1 MSKDNFQSLDALTDD
16 ALLILFSNGSQ
27 SAAQELTRRLMPR
40 VFAQAYHKLRNRS
53 DAEDVTQEAFMKLW
67 RIAKEWKQ
75 DQAKVST
82 WLYRVVE
89 NACIDRMHRN
99 RSSSAIEDTVIEPA
113 DPRPSAGQ
121 ALQNQSRVNALY
133 DAIDALPD
141 RQATA
146 LRMRHLEEK
155 SNIEIA
161 QIMDL
166 SVDAV
171 ESLVSRAK
179 RTLTAQLQG
188 QKTALGYQDDSVQ

>member
-1 MSKDNFQSLDALTDD
+1 
-16 ALLILFSNGSQ
+16 
-27 SAAQELTRRLMPR
+27 
-40 VFAQAYHKLRNRS
+40 
-53 DAEDVTQEAFMKLW
+53 
-67 RIAKEWKQ
+67 
-75 DQAKVST
+75 
-82 WLYRVVE
+82 
-89 NACIDRMHRN
+89 
-99 RSSSAIEDTVIEPA
+99 
-113 DPRPSAGQ
+113 
-121 ALQNQSRVNALY
+121 LQNQSRVNALY